1 MNVFVATL
9 LRLSYSGGFV
19 ILGVMILRI
28 VLRGV
33 PKQSRL
39 ILWALAGLRLLIPL
53 FVPSSFSIVPE
64 PERIIADRE
73 AVRQATSMSE
83 ATLTSTEL
91 LLFSLWAIGA
101 AAMTVYMIL
110 SYLRL
115 LRKVREN
122 IPDENGMLACDRIGS
137 PFVLGIFRPK
147 VYTPSTLND
156 NEKRYVL
163 LHESPLV
170 WLAYFLFSRDTEL
183 ACDEKAVRSLSLKER
198 KEYSEALLECS
209 AKCFAVAAC
218 PFAFGEHPVKKRI
231 ESVLRY
237 KKPKFYQVIFAV
249 SATMAVVVFLLTT
262 PVTARISQ
270 SLSPIQ
276 EPTLPVQSRENTVP
290 AERPSETI
298 TEPPTE
304 AFTQA
309 STENEEIEEVY
320 ESAAEDSQIIDE
332 PYSYT
337 YDEESSG
344 DSEGTVT
351 NRWFEPQ
358 EFDRESMMNSFSLNE
373 NSYAGSGALIHNS
386 YSVDNFDPYT
396 DTNGDS
402 VFQWDYLN

>member
-9 LRLSYSGGFV
+9 FRLSYSGGFV

-39 ILWALAGLRLLIPL
+39 ILWALAGLRLLVPL

-137 PFVLGIFRPK
+137 PFVLGILRPK
-147 VYTPSTLND
+147 IYIPSTLD
-156 NEKRYVL
+156 ENEKQYVL
-163 LHESPLV
+163 LHERAHIKRLDTLWKPLAFLILSVHWFNPLV

-276 EPTLPVQSRENTVP
+276 EPTLRKPSRKRRLKMRKLRKCMNPQPRTVRLLMNHTAILTTRKAP
-290 AERPSETI
+290 ATPKA
-298 TEPPTE
+298 P
-304 AFTQA
+304 
-309 STENEEIEEVY
+309 
-320 ESAAEDSQIIDE
+320 
-332 PYSYT
+332 
-337 YDEESSG
+337 
-344 DSEGTVT
+344 
-351 NRWFEPQ
+351 
-358 EFDRESMMNSFSLNE
+358 
-373 NSYAGSGALIHNS
+373 
-386 YSVDNFDPYT
+386 
-396 DTNGDS
+396 
-402 VFQWDYLN
+402 

>member
-122 IPDENGMLACDRIGS
+122 IPDEN
-137 PFVLGIFRPK
+137 
-147 VYTPSTLND
+147 
-156 NEKRYVL
+156 EKQYVL
-163 LHESPLV
+163 LHERAHIKRLDTLWKPLAFLILSVHWFNPLV

>member
-137 PFVLGIFRPK
+137 PFVLGILRPK
-147 VYTPSTLND
+147 IYIPSTLD
-156 NEKRYVL
+156 ENEKQYVL
-163 LHESPLV
+163 LHERAHIKRLDTLWKPLAFLILSVHWFNPLV

-198 KEYSEALLECS
+198 K
-209 AKCFAVAAC
+209 
-218 PFAFGEHPVKKRI
+218 
-231 ESVLRY
+231 
-237 KKPKFYQVIFAV
+237 
-249 SATMAVVVFLLTT
+249 
-262 PVTARISQ
+262 
-270 SLSPIQ
+270 
-276 EPTLPVQSRENTVP
+276 
-290 AERPSETI
+290 
-298 TEPPTE
+298 
-304 AFTQA
+304 
-309 STENEEIEEVY
+309 
-320 ESAAEDSQIIDE
+320 
-332 PYSYT
+332 
-337 YDEESSG
+337 
-344 DSEGTVT
+344 
-351 NRWFEPQ
+351 
-358 EFDRESMMNSFSLNE
+358 
-373 NSYAGSGALIHNS
+373 
-386 YSVDNFDPYT
+386 
-396 DTNGDS
+396 
-402 VFQWDYLN
+402 

>member
-122 IPDENGMLACDRIGS
+122 IPDEN
-137 PFVLGIFRPK
+137 
-147 VYTPSTLND
+147 
-156 NEKRYVL
+156 EKQYVL
-163 LHESPLV
+163 LHERAHIKRLDTLWKPLAFLILSVHWFNPLV

-358 EFDRESMMNSFSLNE
+358 EFDRESMMNSLSLNG
-373 NSYAGSGALIHNS
+373 NGYAGSGDLIHNS
-386 YSVDNFDPYT
+386 YSDNNFDPYT
-396 DTNGDS
+396 DAKVNN
-402 VFQWDYLN
+402 VFQWDPLS